1 MAFIALALVCV
12 LLYIIFVLISHNQG
26 QKSLSHEG
34 FLQQVTHLL
43 QSIGQQKTPQGSK
56 ILKRKELEDTFGPT
70 TWQRESYDAFQAA
83 VCSTDPVAFPCVY
96 ATKGFKAKEHR
107 YIFLDSE
114 DMNNKKNISTLAT
127 ALKEYLTTPHSALGP
142 NTSLVVLF
150 PIANSQLSPRE
161 YHQKYWDCLRA
172 LRKVDT
178 KPWPANIPTDTD
190 TPLWKFCFNG
200 EPVFSA
206 AMTPSHEKRRSRY
219 APCFCIVFQPNFVF
233 DILFAT
239 ELKKKAAISK
249 VRGLLADFD
258 EVPISPEL
266 KNYGDVTGRESKQ
279 YFIMDENQSSPPCPY
294 TSLDV

>member
-1 MAFIALALVCV
+1 MAVIAFVLVFV
-12 LLYIIFVLISHNQG
+12 PLYIIFTVITHG
-26 QKSLSHEG
+26 KEKSLSQEG
-34 FLQQVTHLL
+34 FIQQIIQLL
-43 QSIGQQKTPQGSK
+43 QSIGQQKGPQGTN
-56 ILKRKELEDTFGPT
+56 ILKRKELEATFGPT
-70 TWQRESYDAFQAA
+70 TWQRQSYDAFQGALY
-83 VCSTDPVAFPCVY
+83 STDPVAFPCVY

-107 YIFLDSE
+107 YIFLESE
-114 DMNNKKNISTLAT
+114 DTNNKNVATLSA
-127 ALKEYLTTPHSALGP
+127 ALKEYLSTPQSELGP

-150 PIANSQLSPRE
+150 PIANSQLTARE

-178 KPWPANIPTDTD
+178 KPWPADIPTDTD
-190 TPLWKFCFNG
+190 TPLWKFCFND

-239 ELKKKAAISK
+239 ELKKAAISK
-249 VRGLLADFD
+249 MRELLADFD

-279 YFIMDENQSSPPCPY
+279 YFIMDENHSSPPCPY
-294 TSLDV
+294 PRLD